1 METLCVYESDMQA
14 GERMYQKKGEKSMS
28 RQEDNRV
35 LARTGAR
42 ELTIDEV
49 DQVSAAM
56 QAHTNVCTAIMA
68 TATATG
74 SGDGDGCSD
83 TDKDA
88 NFI

>member
-1 METLCVYESDMQA
+1 
-14 GERMYQKKGEKSMS
+14 MS
-28 RQEDNRV
+28 QHEDNRV
-35 LARTGAR
+35 LCRVGAR
-42 ELTIDEV
+42 ELTNEEV
-49 DQVSAAM
+49 DFVSAAI

-88 NFI
+88 HFI

>member
-1 METLCVYESDMQA
+1 VSLNRRCGQA
-14 GERMYQKKGEKSMS
+14 SEVTKTKRRKNMS

-35 LARTGAR
+35 LARAGAR

-74 SGDGDGCSD
+74 PGDGDGCSD

-88 NFI
+88 HFI

>member
-1 METLCVYESDMQA
+1 
-14 GERMYQKKGEKSMS
+14 MS

-35 LARTGAR
+35 LVRFGAR

-49 DQVSAAM
+49 AQVSAAM
-56 QAHTNVCTAIMA
+56 GHTNVCTAAMPFA
-68 TATATG
+68 TVTG

-83 TDKDA
+83 TDKDS

>member
-1 METLCVYESDMQA
+1 
-14 GERMYQKKGEKSMS
+14 MS

-56 QAHTNVCTAIMA
+56 AAHTNVCTAIMA
-68 TATATG
+68 TGTATG
-74 SGDGDGCSD
+74 TGDGDGCSD
-83 TDKDA
+83 TDRDA
-88 NFI
+88 HFI

>member
-1 METLCVYESDMQA
+1 
-14 GERMYQKKGEKSMS
+14 MS
-28 RQEDNRV
+28 TPENRV

-42 ELTIDEV
+42 ELTIEEV

-56 QAHTNVCTAIMA
+56 AATNVCTAIMA

-83 TDKDA
+83 SDRDSH
-88 NFI
+88 FI

>member
-1 METLCVYESDMQA
+1 
-14 GERMYQKKGEKSMS
+14 MS

-42 ELTIDEV
+42 ELTIEEIDF
-49 DQVSAAM
+49 VSAAM

-74 SGDGDGCSD
+74 PGDGDGCSD

-88 NFI
+88 HFI

>member
-1 METLCVYESDMQA
+1 
-14 GERMYQKKGEKSMS
+14 MS
-28 RQEDNRV
+28 RQDNRV
-35 LARTGAR
+35 LAREGAR
-42 ELTIDEV
+42 ELNIEEV

-56 QAHTNVCTAIMA
+56 GHTNVCTAIMA

-83 TDKDA
+83 TDRDS

>member
-1 METLCVYESDMQA
+1 
-14 GERMYQKKGEKSMS
+14 MS

-35 LARTGAR
+35 LARAGAR
-42 ELTIDEV
+42 ELTIDEI
-49 DQVSAAM
+49 DQVSAAI

-83 TDKDA
+83 SDKDA